1 MAWSSENS
9 QSNTTIMGIM
19 RILDDFLREKRKKAV
34 SEKWKRELTS
44 SFKNLKTHRRL
55 TKEQKKEIQEFYKS
69 VIGREIDLY
78 SHEYFYSR
86 TGLYSKY
93 YVPTNLHQVELL
105 GRANMLPYTN
115 AYGDKNMT
123 DVFLKGVRQP
133 HTFLKNINGY
143 YYVEGKPV
151 TEEQA
156 VEQCS
161 QLKNMLIKPTLFSR
175 GKGIQALEV
184 TDGITNID
192 GMTVGELFRQYKKNF
207 QIQERLKQ
215 HAQMSMLNPSSVN
228 TIRIITFR
236 SGMEIL
242 VISVVVRIGRKG
254 AVIDNQCA
262 GGISAVINEEGRL
275 GKYGFGGFD
284 QDDILTTDTGTVL
297 EGFQIPSF
305 DKVVEKVKELHF
317 QLPFFDLIGW
327 DMAVAEDGEPVL
339 IEWNTRVGLSQSA
352 YGPGFGKYT
361 ERILR
366 ELWPR
371 KNTRVF

>member
-1 MAWSSENS
+1 MYLLKKIKLSITNALSH
-9 QSNTTIMGIM
+9 
-19 RILDDFLREKRKKAV
+19 FLYVIRKKAA
-34 SEKWKRELTS
+34 SEKWKKELTS
-44 SFKNLKTHRRL
+44 SFKKLKIERKL
-55 TKEQKKEIQEFYKS
+55 TDEQKKEIQDFYKS
-69 VIGREIDLY
+69 IIGREIDLY

-86 TGLYSKY
+86 TGVYSKY
-93 YVPTNLHQVELL
+93 YIPTNFHQVELL

-133 HTFLKNINGY
+133 HTILKNINGY

-151 TEEQA
+151 SEEEA
-156 VEQCS
+156 VASCQ
-161 QLKNMLIKPTLFSR
+161 QLKNVLIKPTLYSR
-175 GKGIQALEV
+175 GKGIQALEI
-184 TDGITNID
+184 TNGITNIE
-192 GMTVGELFRQYKKNF
+192 GKSVAELFHQYKKNF

-215 HAQMSMLNPSSVN
+215 HEQMSRLNPTSVN
-228 TIRIITFR
+228 TIRIVTFR

-242 VISVVVRIGRKG
+242 LISVVVRIGRKG

-262 GGISAVINEEGRL
+262 GGISAVIDEEGKL
-275 GKYGFGGFD
+275 GKFGFGGFD
-284 QDDILTTDTGTVL
+284 QDNILRTDNGVTL

-305 DKVVEKVKELHF
+305 DKVIEKVKELHF

-327 DMAVAEDGEPVL
+327 DMAVAHDGEPVL
-339 IEWNTRVGLSQSA
+339 IEWNTKVGLSQSA

-371 KNTRVF
+371 KNSIIF

>member
-1 MAWSSENS
+1 MYIIEIIKKYLQN
-9 QSNTTIMGIM
+9 
-19 RILDDFLREKRKKAV
+19 RRKKTV
-34 SEKWKRELTS
+34 SEKWKQELTS
-44 SFKNLKTHRRL
+44 SYKNLKIQRKL
-55 TKEQKKEIQEFYKS
+55 NEDQKKEIQEFYKS
-69 VIGREIDLY
+69 IIGREIDLY

-86 TGLYSKY
+86 TGVFSKY
-93 YVPTNLHQVELL
+93 YVPTNMHQVELL

-133 HTFLKNINGY
+133 HTILKNINGY

-151 TEEQA
+151 TEEEA
-156 VEQCS
+156 VAFCQ
-161 QLKNMLIKPTLFSR
+161 QLKNVLIKPTLYSR
-175 GKGIQALEV
+175 GKGIQALEI
-184 TDGITNID
+184 TDGFTNID
-192 GMTVGELFRQYKKNF
+192 GKSVAELFHQYKKNF

-215 HAQMSMLNPSSVN
+215 HEQMSRLNPSSVN
-228 TIRIITFR
+228 TIRIVTFR

-242 VISVVVRIGRKG
+242 LVSVVVRIGRKG
-254 AVIDNQCA
+254 SVIDNQCA
-262 GGISAVINEEGRL
+262 GGISTLIDDEGKL
-275 GKYGFGGFD
+275 GKNGFGGFD
-284 QDDILTTDTGTVL
+284 QDNILKTDTGVTL
-297 EGFQIPSF
+297 EGFQIPSY
-305 DKVVEKVKELHF
+305 DKVIEKVKELHF

-339 IEWNTRVGLSQSA
+339 IEWNTKVGLSQTA

-371 KNTRVF
+371 KNSLSF

>member
-1 MAWSSENS
+1 MIIINLLYNYLS
-9 QSNTTIMGIM
+9 
-19 RILDDFLREKRKKAV
+19 KRKKRII
-34 SEKWKRELTS
+34 SEKFKREITDS
-44 SFKNLKTHRRL
+44 YKNLKTKRKL
-55 TKEQKKEIQEFYKS
+55 TEEQKKEIQDFYKS
-69 VIGREIDLY
+69 IIGKEIDLY

-86 TGLYSKY
+86 TGLHSKY
-93 YVPTNLHQVELL
+93 YIPTNMHQVELL
-105 GRANMLPYTN
+105 GRANMLPYTY

-133 HTFLKNINGY
+133 HTILKNINGY
-143 YYVEGKPV
+143 YYFEGKPV
-151 TEEQA
+151 TEEEA
-156 VEQCS
+156 ASQCA
-161 QLKNMLIKPTLFSR
+161 QLKDVLIKPTLLSR
-175 GKGIQALEV
+175 GNGILAL
-184 TDGITNID
+184 DITNGVTNIE
-192 GMTVGELFRQYKKNF
+192 GKTILELFKQYKKNF

-215 HAQMSMLNPSSVN
+215 HQKMNELNPTSVN
-228 TIRIITFR
+228 TIRIVTFR

-242 VISVVVRIGRKG
+242 IISVVIRIGRKG

-262 GGISAVINEEGRL
+262 GGISAVIGEDGKL

-284 QDDILTTDTGTVL
+284 QDNILKTDTGTVL

-305 DKVVEKVKELHF
+305 DKIIEKVKELHF

-371 KNTRVF
+371 KNSRKFL

>member
-1 MAWSSENS
+1 M
-9 QSNTTIMGIM
+9 IGIT
-19 RILDDFLREKRKKAV
+19 DFLGKILRERRKKAL
-34 SEKWKRELTS
+34 SERFKRELTNS
-44 SFKNLKTHRRL
+44 QKNLKTQRKL
-55 TKEQKKEIQEFYKS
+55 TKKQKKEIQDFYKS
-69 VIGREIDLY
+69 IIGKEIDLY

-93 YVPTNLHQVELL
+93 YVPTNMHQTELL

-123 DVFLKGVRQP
+123 DVLLKGVRQP
-133 HTFLKNINGY
+133 HTILKNMNGY
-143 YYVEGKPV
+143 YYFEGKPM
-151 TEEQA
+151 TKEEA
-156 VEQCS
+156 AAHCS
-161 QLKNMLIKPTLFSR
+161 QLKNALIKPTLKSR
-175 GKGIQALEV
+175 GNGIQALEV
-184 TDGITNID
+184 KDGITNIE
-192 GMTVGELFRQYKKNF
+192 GMTVLELFKKYKKNF

-215 HAQMSMLNPSSVN
+215 HPQMDALNPTSVN

-262 GGISAVINEEGRL
+262 GGISAVIDEKGRL

-284 QDDILTTDTGTVL
+284 QDNILKTDTGTVL

-305 DKVVEKVKELHF
+305 DKIVEKVKELHF

-339 IEWNTRVGLSQSA
+339 IEWNTQVGLSQSA

-361 ERILR
+361 ERVLR

-371 KNTRVF
+371 KNTRFS